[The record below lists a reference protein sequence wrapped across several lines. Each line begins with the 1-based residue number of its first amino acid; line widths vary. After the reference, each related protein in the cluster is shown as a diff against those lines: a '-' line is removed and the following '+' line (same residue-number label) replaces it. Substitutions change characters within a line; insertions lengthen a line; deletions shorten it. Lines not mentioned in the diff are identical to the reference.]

1 MRGEWRDLVFRF
13 YGDQRM
19 RDFSTHPP
27 LKTLRFGRNDKYLSM
42 EYLLYLLTLV
52 GIYCIA
58 TLATNLIAGFTGRL
72 SLQHGALMAI
82 GAYSFAI
89 LLQQGFSYGLAF
101 VFAGVFT
108 GLVNLLFS
116 FPLLR
121 LKEDS
126 FVLVSFGFAF
136 MVYDLIL
143 NLPRLTGGALGI
155 KGIAAPH
162 VFDFSSR
169 VSLLILVFMVLLL
182 FFVFL
187 KKLLGSSYG
196 VILKAIREQETI
208 SEMMG
213 HDRQSYRR
221 SMFIVSG
228 IVLGFSGAFLASF
241 ISAIDPL
248 LFTYYLSVL
257 LIMMTIV
264 GGLASLSGSLLGAT
278 ILILLPEVLRFLGV
292 PNSILAETQHILYGL
307 TMVVLMVMRPVGISG
322 KYRI

>member
-1 MRGEWRDLVFRF
+1 
-13 YGDQRM
+13 
-19 RDFSTHPP
+19 
-27 LKTLRFGRNDKYLSM
+27 M

-52 GIYCIA
+52 GIYCLA
-58 TLATNLIAGFTGRL
+58 VLATNLIAGFTGRL
-72 SLQHGALMAI
+72 PFQHGALMAI

-89 LLQQGFSYGLAF
+89 LLQQEFSYGLAF
-101 VFAGVFT
+101 LIAGFFT
-108 GLVNLLFS
+108 GLANLLFS

-143 NLPRLTGGALGI
+143 NLPNLTGGALGI

-162 VFDFSSR
+162 VFNFSSR
-169 VSLLILVFMVLLL
+169 VSLLILVFSVLFL
-182 FFVFL
+182 FFLFL
-187 KKLLGSSYG
+187 QILLKSSYG
-196 VILKAIREQETI
+196 IILKSIREHETI

-221 SMFIVSG
+221 SMFILSG
-228 IVLGFSGAFLASF
+228 IMLGFSGAFLASF

-264 GGLASLSGSLLGAT
+264 GGLASLPGSLFGAT
-278 ILILLPEVLRFLGV
+278 ILILLPEALRFLGV
-292 PNSILAETQHILYGL
+292 PNSILAETQHILYGM
-307 TMVVLMVMRPVGISG
+307 TMIVLMVMRPVGILG